1 MLHSPSPNGSE
12 SPRHTPGVQS
22 HTTGAYPPLLCL
34 AQVIA
39 DTEGSAGEE
48 CNAAQAAQGAG
59 GAEADAWAIELLGKP
74 LQP

>member
-1 MLHSPSPNGSE
+1 MLHSPGPNGPE
-12 SPRHTPGVQS
+12 SPRHIPPGVQGYA
-22 HTTGAYPPLLCL
+22 TGAYPPLLCL

-39 DTEGSAGEE
+39 DTEGSDGEE
-48 CNAAQAAQGAG
+48 CNAAQGVG